1 MNKSLDPPTGNFER
15 CVRVKCTT
23 ALRVCADP
31 AAGWRGC
38 EFDEAGAQR
47 TGGDGIFNA
56 RAKATGIAGL
66 EVSYHCPSQGQTAR
80 RITSLRRDSANYFDE
95 A

>member
-1 MNKSLDPPTGNFER
+1 M
-15 CVRVKCTT
+15 RVKGT
-23 ALRVCADP
+23 AAVRVCADP
-31 AAGWRGC
+31 ATGWRGC
-38 EFDEAGAQR
+38 EFGEAGAQR

-66 EVSYHCPSQGQTAR
+66 EVSYHRPSQGQAAR
-80 RITSLRRDSANYFDE
+80 RITSLRRDSANYFAE